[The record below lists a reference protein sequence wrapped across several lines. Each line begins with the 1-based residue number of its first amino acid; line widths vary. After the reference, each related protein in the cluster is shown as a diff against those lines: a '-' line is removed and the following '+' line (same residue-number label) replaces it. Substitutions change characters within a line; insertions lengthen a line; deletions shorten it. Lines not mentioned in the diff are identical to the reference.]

1 MAGSAAWGPDRAGGE
16 ATAVAEVPGVSTVE
30 EAFTVA
36 ENGEGR
42 QSSGRERG
50 EGGEGGAGAL
60 ETGPDADKNSPY
72 QSEGAA
78 ADSNVA
84 M

>member
-1 MAGSAAWGPDRAGGE
+1 MAGSAAWGADRAGG
-16 ATAVAEVPGVSTVE
+16 AAAAVAEVPGVSTVE

-42 QSSGRERG
+42 QSSGSERE
-50 EGGEGGAGAL
+50 EGGAGAL